1 MSHPDRCL
9 LALFC
14 FLFVA
19 IIYASFGCND
29 CNPYKMEQ
37 GNVPDTIQA
46 DTLQAC
52 IDSATS
58 KLEFKIQLNTASYEN
73 EPEMINP

>member
-19 IIYASFGCND
+19 ILYASFGCND
-29 CNPYKMEQ
+29 CNPYRMEQ
-37 GNVPDTIQA
+37 GNTPDTINA
-46 DTLQAC
+46 DSLQFYV
-52 IDSATS
+52 DPN
-58 KLEFKIQLNTASYEN
+58 KPHEIQLGVYKDGEGG
-73 EPEMINP
+73 